1 MMEEKACCHEK
12 PTNLSPDFVQK
23 FREKL
28 VSYKP
33 LLVILIF
40 CLIIPLA
47 QIHLFEQSKYM
58 YYFMGY
64 FFIFLSL
71 FKFFDLKGFV
81 SGFTTYDLVSK
92 KSPVYAYMYPFIE
105 FLLGIAYL
113 TQFNLVLTD
122 LVTVVVM
129 FLSGVGVV
137 KSIFSGEKIKC
148 ACLGTALNVPLGSIS
163 ILENFGMGAM
173 AAYQLSIHFFSY

>member
-1 MMEEKACCHEK
+1 MEEKACCHEK
-12 PTNLSPDFVQK
+12 PINSPPTFFQK
-23 FREKL
+23 PLEKL
-28 VSYKP
+28 ISYKP

-47 QIHLFEQSKYM
+47 QIHPFEKTKFM

-92 KSPVYAYMYPFIE
+92 KFPVYAYMYPFIE

-113 TQFNLVLTD
+113 TQFSLVFTD
-122 LVTVVVM
+122 LVTVIVM
-129 FLSGVGVV
+129 FVSGVGVV
-137 KSIFSGEKIKC
+137 KGVFSGEKIKC
-148 ACLGTALNVPLGSIS
+148 VCLGTVLNVPLGSIS

-173 AAYQLSIHFFSY
+173 AAYKLLSIIIQ